1 MVATGNE
8 WLKAVQLDLKAQE
21 NFAHLVSELGLE
33 ERGGVL
39 KCTGRLANLD
49 LEINAQ
55 KPIILPRDHPYMA
68 NVIDEC
74 HENVLHSN
82 VRATLLEMRARFW
95 DLRDRSFI
103 TSQGGAV
110 VLEGGYN
117 FKTSPFWGG

>member
-1 MVATGNE
+1 LQRKELVATGNE
-8 WLKAVQLDLKAQE
+8 WLKAVQLHLKAQE

-33 ERGGVL
+33 ERDGVL

-68 NVIDEC
+68 NVIDEF

-82 VRATLLEMRARFW
+82 VRATLVEMRTRFW
-95 DLRDRSFI
+95 DLNGGQSVKKVLLHSHIRSM
-103 TSQGGAV
+103 Q
-110 VLEGGYN
+110 
-117 FKTSPFWGG
+117 KTRK